1 MSTVL
6 LEDYIEDLYKLL
18 EQEDTEQQPDQ
29 ASELGDEQAPAEID
43 TLTKE
48 QLRYVLKNSKGK
60 IMTLV
65 FKKKDGSIRM
75 INTRTGV
82 TKNIKGT
89 GLAYDPDKYGY
100 VILWDLRK
108 GNYRTVNINTVTLL
122 KSAGKTYT
130 ITETLGWKPLFFK
143 HGGVTLEGEAAWDK
157 WKRWADLNRKDD
169 FLYKVLDS
177 IKRQGYKAS
186 TKQQQVLVNW
196 FNKKR

>member
-1 MSTVL
+1 MSTIL
-6 LEDYIEDLYKLL
+6 LEDYLDDLYKLI

-65 FKKKDGSIRM
+65 FKKKDGTMRM

-130 ITETLGWKPLFFK
+130 ITETLGWKPLLFK
-143 HGGVTLEGEAAWDK
+143 HGGITLEGGAAWNK

-186 TKQQQVLVNW
+186 AKQQQVLVNW